1 MKNRILHIM
10 ALLAGL
16 LWGWG
21 SPGLAQYD
29 TRFAQ
34 YYMAKNYYNPAYA
47 GSTENLNLL
56 AITRVE
62 WVGVQGAPKS
72 FFVTGEMPLTLGK
85 TQHGVGAVVY
95 VDAAGLFLNTHV
107 ALQYAY
113 KQKLLGGVL
122 SGGLQVGLVNES
134 FDGTKVYIPDAA
146 EYFVKAGEDNAIP
159 TTAVSGTG
167 FDVNFGL
174 FYQRK
179 NWYVGLAATH
189 LTQPEMRLEENAYF
203 YIGSMYNFMGGY
215 NIALNNPLFEL
226 QPSLFFMTDA
236 KTSWHADVTARL
248 EYNKMF
254 NGGLAWRIGE
264 SVALLFGAKIGRFQ
278 LGYAFDFATTQLGK
292 FGAGSHE
299 LMVTYNLKLHK
310 TKTGNNRH
318 KSVRIL

>member
-1 MKNRILHIM
+1 
-10 ALLAGL
+10 
-16 LWGWG
+16 
-21 SPGLAQYD
+21 
-29 TRFAQ
+29 
-34 YYMAKNYYNPAYA
+34 
-47 GSTENLNLL
+47 
-56 AITRVE
+56 
-62 WVGVQGAPKS
+62 
-72 FFVTGEMPLTLGK
+72 MP
-85 TQHGVGAVVY
+85 QR
-95 VDAAGLFLNTHV
+95 
-107 ALQYAY
+107 
-113 KQKLLGGVL
+113 
-122 SGGLQVGLVNES
+122 
-134 FDGTKVYIPDAA
+134 
-146 EYFVKAGEDNAIP
+146 IP